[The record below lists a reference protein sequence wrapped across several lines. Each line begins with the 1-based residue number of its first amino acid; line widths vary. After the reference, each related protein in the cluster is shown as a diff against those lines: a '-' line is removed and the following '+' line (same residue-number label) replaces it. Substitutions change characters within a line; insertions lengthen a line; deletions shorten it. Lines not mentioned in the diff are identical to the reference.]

1 MSLTPADMAFLARAP
16 LMERFTPQELEVFA
30 SYLDPKVYQAG
41 QVMIWEKTPQRSLS
55 LLVTGVAV
63 VSKTI
68 RGEVESV
75 LARLTTGDHFGEL
88 SLLDEEPAS
97 CNVTAEEECRVLII
111 EYSELERLFQEE
123 SALFA
128 KLTWA
133 MLKDLAQKLRATNRK
148 VQEAVEWG
156 LDAASLD
163 HW

>member
-1 MSLTPADMAFLARAP
+1 MSLTPADTAFLAHAP
-16 LMERFTPQELEVFA
+16 LMARFTPQELQIFA
-30 SYLDPKVYQAG
+30 SYLNPQEYQAG
-41 QVMIWEKTPQRSLS
+41 QVMIWEKTPHRSLS
-55 LLVTGVAV
+55 LLMSGVAV

-68 RGEVESV
+68 RGDVESV
-75 LARLTTGDHFGEL
+75 LARLTSGDHFGEL

-97 CNVTAEEECRVLII
+97 CSVTAEEDCRVLII
-111 EYSELERLFQEE
+111 EYSELERLFDEE

-133 MLKDLAQKLRATNRK
+133 MLKDLAHKLRATNRK